1 MIAIRL
7 GGAAGGG
14 LRGPREAMARRLK
27 SNLRWSEDGAA
38 FLGRF
43 CVGRVERVVPEDWDK
58 PTTTDYWEWA
68 KRKTYEALQATP
80 WSAAIIIDS
89 DGGQDE
95 LGHFAT
101 EEEAQQALAAEVEKA
116 INR

>member
-1 MIAIRL
+1 MIEIRL
-7 GGAAGGG
+7 GGGAAGGG
-14 LRGPREAMARRLK
+14 LRGPREAMARRLESK
-27 SNLRWSEDGAA
+27 LRWNEDGAA
-38 FLGRF
+38 FLGRI

-58 PTTTDYWEWA
+58 PTTDYWEWA

-101 EEEAQQALAAEVEKA
+101 EEEAKQALAAEVEKA
-116 INR
+116 LNQ

>member
-1 MIAIRL
+1 MIEIRL

-14 LRGPREAMARRLK
+14 LRGPREAMARRLESK
-27 SNLRWSEDGAA
+27 LRWSEDGAA
-38 FLGRF
+38 FLGRI

-58 PTTTDYWEWA
+58 PTTDYWEWA

-80 WSAAIIIDS
+80 WSAAIMIDC

-95 LGHFAT
+95 LGLFAT
-101 EEEAQQALAAEVEKA
+101 EEEAQRALATEVENA
-116 INR
+116 INQ